1 MDVRVRPWMWELD
14 REEGWIFIWK
24 NDCSCPGT
32 GNLDMK
38 ILKNNLGKIFEGIEL
53 ELTQFTNSPSSAVT
67 IYSV

>member
-1 MDVRVRPWMWELD
+1 
-14 REEGWIFIWK
+14 
-24 NDCSCPGT
+24 
-32 GNLDMK
+32 MK